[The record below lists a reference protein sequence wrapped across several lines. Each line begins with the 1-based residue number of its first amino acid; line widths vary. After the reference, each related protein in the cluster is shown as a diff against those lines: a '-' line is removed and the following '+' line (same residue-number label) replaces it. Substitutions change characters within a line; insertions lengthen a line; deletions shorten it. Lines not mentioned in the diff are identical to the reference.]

1 MACLNCPPLNCVG
14 ATVGCWLSEAE
25 KPLVKRFS
33 NPVQLEFVNLLLLIH
48 QVGLLQGQHCTVF
61 SCIRR
66 GPDIRVTK
74 DMGELGRPLVGGEL
88 HVPAE

>member
-1 MACLNCPPLNCVG
+1 M
-14 ATVGCWLSEAE
+14 
-25 KPLVKRFS
+25 
-33 NPVQLEFVNLLLLIH
+33 EFVNLLLLIH

-74 DMGELGRPLVGGEL
+74 NMGELGRPLVGGEL